1 MAGKQKLTDG
11 QSDAKSVVAPVA
23 VQRAA
28 ARGLEW
34 RREFGRGGTAVGVAR
49 ARDLANGRPVSPRT
63 LQRMFSYF
71 SRHAVDL
78 IAEGARPGER
88 GFPSA
93 GRIAWELWGG
103 DPGYRWVSR
112 WRARQRDQD

>member
-1 MAGKQKLTDG
+1 MTKKRATKRQIN
-11 QSDAKSVVAPVA
+11 AKAHIPPRA

-34 RREFGRGGTAVGVAR
+34 RQRYGRGGTSVGVAR
-49 ARDLANGRPVSPRT
+49 ARDLSNGRPVSEKT
-63 LQRMFSYF
+63 LRRMWSFF

-88 GFPSA
+88 GYPSP

-103 DPGYRWVSR
+103 DPGFRWVAN
-112 WRARQRDQD
+112 WRARDGN